1 MCSNRFDGIGRKS
14 FCFFS
19 HFIVVSSH
27 WVFLIKYKD
36 VWLVGMLEAML
47 LDDHLCV
54 LVGYTGVMYIRRRQ
68 TKLSGFGCVLCII
81 YGLALFLVNRMAL
94 TIDEYWFI
102 KTRNLMNIGFRLCFT
117 QSSVVCPSIFI
128 SSMPSVKVRF
138 ERSKQHEDRGSIYY
152 RIYYGHNRRFEFSAR
167 ILLPVEAWDAQNR
180 CVFEHVPGGYEAQTR
195 IRHDV
200 ELLDR
205 MIADENQIATASSLG
220 NLVKRFKKITQNRAL
235 NLVNM
240 SNVAKGESQTM

>member
-1 MCSNRFDGIGRKS
+1 
-14 FCFFS
+14 
-19 HFIVVSSH
+19 
-27 WVFLIKYKD
+27 
-36 VWLVGMLEAML
+36 
-47 LDDHLCV
+47 
-54 LVGYTGVMYIRRRQ
+54 
-68 TKLSGFGCVLCII
+68 
-81 YGLALFLVNRMAL
+81 
-94 TIDEYWFI
+94 
-102 KTRNLMNIGFRLCFT
+102 MNIGFRLCFT

-167 ILLPVEAWDAQNR
+167 ILLPIEAWDAQNR

-240 SNVAKGESQTM
+240 SNVAKAESQTT

>member
-1 MCSNRFDGIGRKS
+1 
-14 FCFFS
+14 
-19 HFIVVSSH
+19 
-27 WVFLIKYKD
+27 
-36 VWLVGMLEAML
+36 
-47 LDDHLCV
+47 
-54 LVGYTGVMYIRRRQ
+54 
-68 TKLSGFGCVLCII
+68 
-81 YGLALFLVNRMAL
+81 
-94 TIDEYWFI
+94 
-102 KTRNLMNIGFRLCFT
+102 MNIGFRLCFT

-167 ILLPVEAWDAQNR
+167 ILLPVEAWDAQNQ
-180 CVFEHVPGGYEAQTR
+180 CVFEHV
-195 IRHDV
+195 RHDV

>member
-1 MCSNRFDGIGRKS
+1 
-14 FCFFS
+14 
-19 HFIVVSSH
+19 
-27 WVFLIKYKD
+27 
-36 VWLVGMLEAML
+36 
-47 LDDHLCV
+47 
-54 LVGYTGVMYIRRRQ
+54 
-68 TKLSGFGCVLCII
+68 
-81 YGLALFLVNRMAL
+81 
-94 TIDEYWFI
+94 
-102 KTRNLMNIGFRLCFT
+102 MNIGFRLCFT

-167 ILLPVEAWDAQNR
+167 ILLPIEAWDAQNR

-220 NLVKRFKKITQNRAL
+220 NLVGCP
-235 NLVNM
+235 V
-240 SNVAKGESQTM
+240 